1 MPFNPF
7 CSTTTA
13 CFFSFDPATSSF
25 ISMYKTKTDE
35 HATQQVDLC
44 RRLREAII
52 LGHLEHGQRITEKFI
67 SEMMDVK
74 RGPAR
79 ESLLILEGQGL
90 VRKVPSLGYFVESN
104 SDDEIRDVYAV
115 RVALETIAI
124 RRAAENATREDLV
137 RLQLIC
143 EAMRATV
150 ERGDTAE
157 RVREDLNFHAEIVHA
172 SGSRVLQ
179 RAYSTLPRPFYG
191 PTELPSKKATRV
203 MQQHE
208 AIFKA
213 ISEHDPDRAAE
224 MLALHISEHD
234 KSANNGHDAAK
245 VG

>member
-1 MPFNPF
+1 M
-7 CSTTTA
+7 
-13 CFFSFDPATSSF
+13 FFIWSSNRYF
-25 ISMYKTKTDE
+25 IPMYKSQSDE

-52 LGHLEHGQRITEKFI
+52 LGHLEHGQRITEKYI

-104 SDDEIRDVYAV
+104 TKDEIRDVYAV

-124 RRAAENATREDLV
+124 RHAANRATREDIV

-143 EAMRATV
+143 EAMRAAV
-150 ERGDTAE
+150 ERGDTTE
-157 RVREDLNFHAEIVHA
+157 RVREDMNFHAEIVRA

-179 RAYSTLPRPFYG
+179 RAYSTLPLPFYG
-191 PTELPSKKATRV
+191 PVDLPKKKIERV
-203 MQQHE
+203 MKQHE

-213 ISEHDPDRAAE
+213 ISEHDADQAAE

-234 KSANNGHDAAK
+234 KSLINDEFPVESK
-245 VG
+245 

>member
-1 MPFNPF
+1 M
-7 CSTTTA
+7 
-13 CFFSFDPATSSF
+13 FFIWSSYRYF
-25 ISMYKTKTDE
+25 IPMYKSQSDE

-52 LGHLEHGQRITEKFI
+52 LGHLEHGQRITEKYI

-124 RRAAENATREDLV
+124 RRAAENARREDLV

-143 EAMRATV
+143 ESMRKAV
-150 ERGDTAE
+150 EQGNSAE

-191 PTELPSKKATRV
+191 PIDLPRKKADRV

-208 AIFKA
+208 AIIKA
-213 ISEHDPDRAAE
+213 IGDRDPDRAAE
-224 MLALHISEHD
+224 ILALHISEHD
-234 KSANNGHDAAK
+234 KSANAGHDSAK
-245 VG
+245 NG